1 MVKRGF
7 IFCLTVLFCGLYA
20 APLWANISIF
30 PYSVDFEAN
39 GRKRVQTVRV
49 INISDKEQTYRVSFV
64 NFNQGPQ
71 GQLTE
76 VNTDSGPYA
85 RKYLVFSPRQ
95 FHLKPHEMQTINVA
109 RRGIA
114 DLADGEYVSHLKIQ
128 EVKLGEP
135 DKGKAKDDNLVS
147 LTLKPLFAVTIP
159 VTIEKG
165 NNLVSKTEL
174 VSARALNSRD
184 LSVTLKRAGNIS
196 SRVNLVVV
204 DPKGEEIGRLNS
216 VKIYTTAETL
226 SSKVSI
232 KEGTSFHNAV
242 LKIEDARTKEEIL
255 HQDIHM

>member
-114 DLADGEYVSHLKIQ
+114 DLADGEYVSRLKIQ
-128 EVKLGEP
+128 EVK
-135 DKGKAKDDNLVS
+135 LVS